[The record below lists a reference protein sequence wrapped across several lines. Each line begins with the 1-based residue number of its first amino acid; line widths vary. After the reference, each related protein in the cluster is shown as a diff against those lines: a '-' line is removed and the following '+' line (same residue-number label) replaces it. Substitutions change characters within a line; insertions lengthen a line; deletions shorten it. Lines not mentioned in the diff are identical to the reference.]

1 MISQFIVKK
10 FVKNSEDTKNKKV
23 RENYGFL
30 SGLVGIFINILLFLI
45 KLIVGL
51 FSNSIAVVAD
61 AFNNLSDVGS
71 SVITIFGFKLSNK
84 PPDKEHPFGH
94 GRIEYISGLIVA
106 FLVMLVGFQFILSSI
121 KRIKDPTPVHFSTIP
136 FLLILLSI
144 AFKLWLSKFYKFVGN
159 KINSSAIKAT
169 SVDSLSDA
177 ISSSTVALSLFLS
190 RYTSFPLDGYM
201 GVIVSLIILY
211 AGFGL
216 VKDTLNPLL
225 GMAPDKELV
234 EEIQKSV
241 LSYDCISGVHDLLVH
256 NYGPGRTIASIH
268 AEVPSNI
275 SIIKIHEII
284 DKAEKEISKK
294 LDIYLVIHMDPIN
307 TNNEDVLKDRKLID
321 NIIKNFPII
330 KSIHDFRVIGE
341 GEVKN
346 FVFDVV
352 IDSEIKFS
360 KEDETNLI
368 NDINKLLKKNHSKFN
383 AIITVDRDYLGV

>member
-307 TNNEDVLKDRKLID
+307 TNNEDILKDRKLID